1 MIKVSKKTVNLSLIE
16 MFAIKHGLE
25 MQLVIKEN
33 DLMVMEG
40 TPIWKENIEKYK
52 QLKKDITHEKKL
64 VKDFELYIK
73 EFKEKNN
80 IK

>member
-1 MIKVSKKTVNLSLIE
+1 

-52 QLKKDITHEKKL
+52 QLKKDVAHEKKL

-73 EFKEKNN
+73 QFKEKNN

>member
-1 MIKVSKKTVNLSLIE
+1 MSKKTVNLSLIE
-16 MFAIKHGLE
+16 MFAIKHGLK

-40 TPIWKENIEKYK
+40 TTIWEENIEKYK
-52 QLKKDITHEKKL
+52 QLKKDVEQQKKL

>member
-1 MIKVSKKTVNLSLIE
+1 
-16 MFAIKHGLE
+16 MFAIKHGLQ

-33 DLMVMEG
+33 DLRVMEG
-40 TPIWKENIEKYK
+40 TTIWEENLEKYK
-52 QLKKDITHEKKL
+52 QLKKDVAHEKKL

-73 EFKEKNN
+73 QFKEKNN

>member
-1 MIKVSKKTVNLSLIE
+1 MSKKTVNLSLIE

-52 QLKKDITHEKKL
+52 QLKKDIKHEKKL

>member
-1 MIKVSKKTVNLSLIE
+1 MSKKTVSLSLVE
-16 MFAIKHGLE
+16 MFAIKHGLQ

-33 DLMVMEG
+33 DLRVMEG
-40 TPIWKENIEKYK
+40 TTIWEENLEKYK
-52 QLKKDITHEKKL
+52 KLKKDVAHEKKL

-73 EFKEKNN
+73 QFKEKNN

>member
-1 MIKVSKKTVNLSLIE
+1 MSKKTVNLSLIE

>member
-1 MIKVSKKTVNLSLIE
+1 MSKKTVNLSLIE

-52 QLKKDITHEKKL
+52 QLKKDIPREKKL